1 MIPRILFRTVPTE
14 TSAEV
19 EQFWKIAESLHP
31 FWDLRTYRDP
41 LDPAEWPRTSKHWAD
56 CANGAQLA
64 GLIRLEALIRHG
76 GIYIDSDFECY
87 RPFDPLVGVK
97 AFAGWEDP
105 NTVPDAVLGAEENH
119 PAIKACLRQAIHQL
133 RNGAWESGPGVT
145 TRILPGR
152 EDVLLL
158 PPGSLYPYHY
168 TERER
173 RHEDHQAANPW
184 AFGAHHWAGSWLR

>member
-1 MIPRILFRTVPTE
+1 MIPKILHRTVPAETTE
-14 TSAEV
+14 EV
-19 EQFWKIAESLHP
+19 EQFWRVAQALHP
-31 FWDLRTYRDP
+31 FWECRTYRDP
-41 LDPAEWPRTSKHWAD
+41 LDPADWPLTAAHWHA
-56 CANGAQLA
+56 CGNGAQLA

-76 GIYIDSDFECY
+76 GVYIDSDFECY
-87 RPFDPLVGVK
+87 RPFDTLLGSM

-105 NTVPDAVLGAEENH
+105 NTVPDAVLGAVPGH
-119 PAIKACLRQAIHQL
+119 AAMRACLRQAIHQL
-133 RNGAWESGPGVT
+133 PHGAWESGPGVM

-152 EDVLLL
+152 PDVLLL

-173 RHEDHQAANPW
+173 RQEDHAAANPW